1 MFLYNIYMSDPCND
15 VYNFCN
21 LLIINISW
29 YAEQLYQDVTRIKED
44 LLISYNDMNNSNN
57 QMERPTILKPFHYSD
72 DEKVDYLGDEDWLES
87 WDRV

>member
-1 MFLYNIYMSDPCND
+1 MSDPCND

-29 YAEQLYQDVTRIKED
+29 FAEQLYKDVAQVKED
-44 LLISYNDMNNSNN
+44 LLISYNDVNNSNN
-57 QMERPTILKPFHYSD
+57 QIIERPTILKPFHYSD

>member
-29 YAEQLYQDVTRIKED
+29 FAGQLYNDINQVRKD
-44 LLISYNDMNNSNN
+44 LINEFNNTNN
-57 QMERPTILKPFHYSD
+57 QIERPTMLKPFHYSD